1 MKITSWLVIGFALL
15 AIFFPKDVAGQQNSP
30 SPQPLIVGTKEA
42 PPFSMKTS
50 DGQWTGLSIDLWRQI
65 ATELNFRFEF
75 RELALKQLLEGVTD
89 GSLDAAVA
97 AFTITPER
105 EKNLDFTHAFYTTGL
120 GIAVAVKAH
129 NPWFTVARRVI
140 SAAFLKVVASL
151 TLVLLGVGVLV
162 WWFEHKKNPRQFNGS
177 AARGIGSGFW
187 WSAVTMTT
195 VGYGDKA
202 PTTLAGRILGLIWM
216 FVGIII
222 ISSFTAT
229 ITSTLT
235 VTQLETVIKGPED
248 LPQVTVGT
256 IANTTSESYLKQI
269 QISFRSYGSPQEGLA
284 ALKEGKIQALVYDA
298 PILRYYIH
306 QNYIGTLE
314 VLPYRLQRQ
323 EYGIAL
329 QPNSPLREQINV
341 VLLQKI
347 LEKAWQDRLSQYLG
361 E

>member
-1 MKITSWLVIGFALL
+1 MKITPGLVIGFSLL
-15 AIFFPKDVAGQQNSP
+15 MTVMSTDVGGPQSFAAS
-30 SPQPLIVGTKEA
+30 QPLIVGTKEA
-42 PPFSMKTS
+42 PPFSMKTA

-65 ATELNFRFEF
+65 AADLNFRFEF
-75 RELALKQLLEGVTD
+75 RELTLKQLLDGVAD

-105 EKNLDFTHAFYTTGL
+105 EKNVDFTHAFYTTGL
-120 GIAVAVKAH
+120 GIAVAAKAH

-151 TLVLLGVGVLV
+151 TLVLLGVGILV
-162 WWFEHKKNPRQFNGS
+162 WLFEHKKNPRQFNGS

-202 PTTLAGRILGLIWM
+202 PITLAGRILGLIWM
-216 FVGIII
+216 FVAIII
-222 ISSFTAT
+222 ISSFTAA
-229 ITSTLT
+229 ITSSLT
-235 VTQLETVIKGPED
+235 VTQLESVIKGPED
-248 LPQVTVGT
+248 LPKVTVGT
-256 IANTTSESYLKQI
+256 LANTTSESYLKQI
-269 QISFRSYGSPQEGLA
+269 QISFRSFGSPQEGMA

-306 QNYIGTLE
+306 QNYIGSLE

-323 EYGIAL
+323 EYGIVL
-329 QPNSPLREQINV
+329 QPNSPLREQINL

-347 LEKAWQDRLSQYLG
+347 LEKSWQDRLSQYFG

>member
-1 MKITSWLVIGFALL
+1 MKTTPGLVIGFSLL
-15 AIFFPKDVAGQQNSP
+15 MTVMSADVGG
-30 SPQPLIVGTKEA
+30 PQSFAASQTLIVGTKEA

-65 ATELNFRFEF
+65 SVELNFQYEF
-75 RELALKQLLEGVTD
+75 RELALKQLLDGVTD

-97 AFTITPER
+97 ALTITPER
-105 EKNLDFTHAFYTTGL
+105 EKKLDFTHSFYTTGL
-120 GIAVAVKAH
+120 GIAVAAKAH
-129 NPWFTVARRVI
+129 NPWLTVARRVI

-162 WWFEHKKNPRQFNGS
+162 WWFEHKKNPQQFNGS
-177 AARGIGSGFW
+177 TARGIGSGFW

-202 PTTLAGRILGLIWM
+202 PITLAGRILGLIWM
-216 FVGIII
+216 FVAIII
-222 ISSFTAT
+222 ISSFTAA
-229 ITSTLT
+229 ITSSLT
-235 VTQLETVIKGPED
+235 VTQLESVIKGPED
-248 LPQVTVGT
+248 LPKVTVGT
-256 IANTTSESYLKQI
+256 IANTSSESYLKQI
-269 QISFRSYGSPQEGLA
+269 QISFRSFGSPQEGLA
-284 ALKEGKIQALVYDA
+284 ALQEGKIQALVYDA

-306 QNYIGTLE
+306 QNYIGSLE

-329 QPNSPLREQINV
+329 QPNSPLREKINV

-347 LEKAWQDRLSQYLG
+347 QEKAWQEKLSQYLG

>member
-1 MKITSWLVIGFALL
+1 MKITMNLVICFSLL
-15 AIFFPKDVAGQQNSP
+15 ITVSSTDVAGQQNSAA
-30 SPQPLIVGTKEA
+30 PQPMIVGTKEA

-50 DGQWTGLSIDLWRQI
+50 DGQWTGLSIELWRQI
-65 ATELNFRFEF
+65 ATDLNFRFEF
-75 RELALKQLLEGVTD
+75 RELALKQLLEGVAD

-105 EKNLDFTHAFYTTGL
+105 EKNFDFTHSFYTTGL
-120 GIAVAVKAH
+120 GIAVAGKAH
-129 NPWFTVARRVI
+129 NPWLTAARRMI

-162 WWFEHKKNPRQFNGS
+162 WWFEHKKNPQQFNGGT
-177 AARGIGSGFW
+177 ARGIGSGFW

-202 PTTLAGRILGLIWM
+202 PITLAGRIVGLIWM
-216 FVGIII
+216 FAAIII
-222 ISSFTAT
+222 ISSFTAA
-229 ITSTLT
+229 ITSSLT

-248 LPQVTVGT
+248 LPRVAVGT
-256 IANTTSESYLKQI
+256 MANTTSESYLKQI
-269 QISFRSYGSPQEGLA
+269 HIPFRSYGSPQEGLA
-284 ALKEGKIQALVYDA
+284 ALKEGKVQALVYDA

-306 QNYIGTLE
+306 QNYIGSLE

-341 VLLQKI
+341 ALLQKI
-347 LEKAWQDRLSQYLG
+347 REKAWQDKLSQYLG

>member
-1 MKITSWLVIGFALL
+1 MKITISLIISFSLL
-15 AIFFPKDVAGQQNSP
+15 IIVMASDVGGQQS
-30 SPQPLIVGTKEA
+30 SSTLQSLIVGTKEA
-42 PPFSMKTS
+42 PPFSMKTT

-65 ATELNFRFEF
+65 AAQLDFRYEL
-75 RELALKQLLEGVTD
+75 RELTLKQLLDGVTD

-105 EKNLDFTHAFYTTGL
+105 EKNFDFTHAFYTTGL
-120 GIAVAVKAH
+120 GIAVAGKAH
-129 NPWFTVARRVI
+129 NPWLTVVERFFSI
-140 SAAFLKVVASL
+140 AFLKVVGTL
-151 TLVLLGVGVLV
+151 TLVLLGVGMLV

-202 PTTLAGRILGLIWM
+202 PVTLAGRIVGLIWM
-216 FVGIII
+216 FAAIII
-222 ISSFTAT
+222 ISSFTAA
-229 ITSTLT
+229 ITSSLT
-235 VTQLETVIKGPED
+235 VTQLESVIKGPED
-248 LPQVTVGT
+248 LPKVTVGT

-269 QISFRSYGSPQEGLA
+269 QISFRSFGSPQEGLK

-306 QNYIGTLE
+306 QNYIGSLE

-329 QPNSPLREQINV
+329 QPNSPLRERINV

-347 LEKAWQDRLSQYLG
+347 QEKAWQEKLSQYLG

>member
-1 MKITSWLVIGFALL
+1 MKITTGLVIGFSLL
-15 AIFFPKDVAGQQNSP
+15 MTVMSTDVNGQQS
-30 SPQPLIVGTKEA
+30 SAAPQPLIVGTKEA

-65 ATELNFRFEF
+65 AAELNLQFEF
-75 RELALKQLLEGVTD
+75 RELTLKQLLEGVTD

-105 EKNLDFTHAFYTTGL
+105 EKKLDFTHAFYTTGL
-120 GIAVAVKAH
+120 GIAVAGKAQ
-129 NPWFTVARRVI
+129 NPWFTVAGRFFSI
-140 SAAFLKVVASL
+140 AFLKVVATL

-162 WWFEHKKNPRQFNGS
+162 WWFEHKKNPQQFNGS
-177 AARGIGSGFW
+177 TARGIGSGFW

-202 PTTLAGRILGLIWM
+202 PVTLAGRILGLIWM
-216 FVGIII
+216 FVAIII
-222 ISSFTAT
+222 ISSFTAA
-229 ITSTLT
+229 ITSSLT
-235 VTQLETVIKGPED
+235 VTQLESVIRGPED
-248 LPQVTVGT
+248 LPKVTVGT

-269 QISFRSYGSPQEGLA
+269 QISFLSYGSPQQGLA
-284 ALKEGKIQALVYDA
+284 ALKAGKVQALVYDA

-306 QNYIGTLE
+306 QNYIGSLE

-329 QPNSPLREQINV
+329 QSNSPLREQINV

-347 LEKAWQDRLSQYLG
+347 REKAWQDRLSQYLG

>member
-1 MKITSWLVIGFALL
+1 MKITPVLVIGFSLL
-15 AIFFPKDVAGQQNSP
+15 MAVMSADVGGQQS
-30 SPQPLIVGTKEA
+30 SAAPQPLIVGTKKA
-42 PPFSMKTS
+42 PPFSMKTP

-65 ATELNFRFEF
+65 AAELKLQFEF
-75 RELALKQLLEGVTD
+75 RELALEQLLDGVTD

-105 EKNLDFTHAFYTTGL
+105 EKKLDFTHTFYTTGL
-120 GIAVAVKAH
+120 GIAVAGKAH
-129 NPWFTVARRVI
+129 NPWLTVARRMI

-162 WWFEHKKNPRQFNGS
+162 WWFEHKKNPQQFNGS
-177 AARGIGSGFW
+177 TARGIGSGFW

-202 PTTLAGRILGLIWM
+202 PVTLAGRILGLIWM
-216 FVGIII
+216 FVAIII
-222 ISSFTAT
+222 ISSFTAA
-229 ITSTLT
+229 ITSSLT
-235 VTQLETVIKGPED
+235 VSQLETVIKGPED
-248 LPQVTVGT
+248 LPKVTVGT
-256 IANTTSESYLKQI
+256 MTNTTSDSYLKQI
-269 QISFRSYGSPQEGLA
+269 HIPFRSYESPQEGLA
-284 ALKEGKIQALVYDA
+284 ALQAGKVQALVYDA

-306 QNYIGTLE
+306 QNYIGSLE

-329 QPNSPLREQINV
+329 PPNSPLREQINV

-347 LEKAWQDRLSQYLG
+347 REKAWQDRLKQYLG